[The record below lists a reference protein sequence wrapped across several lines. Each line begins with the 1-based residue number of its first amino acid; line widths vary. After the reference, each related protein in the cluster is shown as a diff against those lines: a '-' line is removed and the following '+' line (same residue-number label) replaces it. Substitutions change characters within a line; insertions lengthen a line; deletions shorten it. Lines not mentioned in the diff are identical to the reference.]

1 MKATAWKLL
10 VMALVLTG
18 MTWAAEDDE
27 PGRGVARISLMD
39 GDVSVRRGDSGDWVA
54 AAVNAPL
61 SVEDSVVTGANSR
74 AEVQLDWANLIR
86 LSSNAEVRLAEL
98 ENQRFMLQVARGLVT
113 FRVLRESDA
122 DVEISTPSVSV
133 RPAGMGVYRVE
144 VLDNGDSQI
153 TVRSGSADI
162 FTPRGS
168 QQLRAG
174 RTMLARGS
182 ADDPEFRIVS
192 AIGRDEW
199 DRWNENR
206 DGYFTRTDSYQ
217 YVDSSIYGAEDLDD
231 YGSWIYAAPYGY
243 VWSPRVD
250 AGWAPYSYGQ
260 WSWMDYYG
268 WSWVSYDPWGWAPFH
283 YGRWFHNGSRG
294 WCWFPGA
301 MHTRQYWRPGLVA
314 FFGYGDWSGLSVGV
328 GFGHVG
334 WVPLAPYETYRP
346 WYGRGMYGGY
356 RNTTI
361 IDNSV
366 HIVNN
371 TNIVNTYR
379 NARIANAV
387 SGVDASQFGRGR
399 ANVIRVPD
407 SQMRRADLMQG
418 RVPLVPNRDSLR
430 VSSREINPGQAPRTA
445 ANERFVSRRQPDR
458 VDRVPFDQQQRAMEQ
473 VSRRTFNAPA
483 AVAPAT
489 VNAPRTGQGTAPRT
503 AAGSD
508 GWRNMGGAATRPAET
523 GAAPSSRTAPA
534 QPAAPGNQG
543 NSWRRFEDAGGGAP
557 SRPSR
562 VESPQSPAPQ
572 VDRNNGGGQVRIS
585 PPIVRQRESAPP
597 PPSQASRPSESP
609 RYSAPAREAPPTPR
623 YSEPARQAPQA
634 QPSPRSEPAR
644 QAPSG
649 GGATSRSSEA
659 PSRNRSR

>member
-1 MKATAWKLL
+1 
-10 VMALVLTG
+10 
-18 MTWAAEDDE
+18 
-27 PGRGVARISLMD
+27 VARISLMN

-61 SVEDSVVTGANSR
+61 SVDDTVVTGANSR
-74 AEVQLDWANLIR
+74 AELQLDWANLIR

-98 ENQRFMLQVARGLVT
+98 ENQRYMLQVARGLVT
-113 FRVLRESDA
+113 FRVLRDSDA

-133 RPAGMGVYRVE
+133 RPAGIGVYRIE
-144 VLDNGDSQI
+144 VMENGDSQI

-168 QQLRAG
+168 QQLQAG

-182 ADDPEFRIVS
+182 ASDPEFRIVS
-192 AIGRDEW
+192 AISRDEW

-206 DGYFTRTDSYQ
+206 DSYFTRTESYQ
-217 YVDSSIYGAEDLDD
+217 YVDSSIDGAEDLDGN
-231 YGSWIYAAPYGY
+231 GSWSYAAPYGY

-250 AGWAPYSYGQ
+250 AGWAPYSNGQ

-268 WSWVSYDPWGWAPFH
+268 WSWVSYDSWGWAPFH
-283 YGRWFHNGSRG
+283 YGRWFYNGPRG

-314 FFGYGDWSGLSVGV
+314 FFGYGNWSGLSVGV

-379 NARIANAV
+379 NARILNAV
-387 SGVDASQFGRGR
+387 SGVDAAQFGRGN
-399 ANVIRVPD
+399 ANLIRVSD
-407 SQMRRADLMQG
+407 NQMRRADLVQG
-418 RVPLVPNRDSLR
+418 RVPLTPNRDSLR
-430 VSSREINPGQAPRTA
+430 VSNREISPAQPPRTA
-445 ANERFVSRRQPDR
+445 ANQRFVSRRQPDR

-473 VSRRTFNAPA
+473 VTRRTFNTPA
-483 AVAPAT
+483 AVAPAV
-489 VNAPRTGQGTAPRT
+489 VNTPRGGQGTAPP
-503 AAGSD
+503 AAG
-508 GWRNMGGAATRPAET
+508 NGGGPGAT
-523 GAAPSSRTAPA
+523 PSFRTAPA
-534 QPAAPGNQG
+534 QPAAPSNEGNA
-543 NSWRRFEDAGGGAP
+543 WRRFEGPSSGAP
-557 SRPSR
+557 SQPSR
-562 VESPQSPAPQ
+562 VEAPQ
-572 VDRNNGGGQVRIS
+572 VDRNNGGGQLRIS
-585 PPIVRQRESAPP
+585 PPIVRQRDTAPSP
-597 PPSQASRPSESP
+597 PASRPSEPP

-623 YSEPARQAPQA
+623 YSEPPRQAPQA
-634 QPSPRSEPAR
+634 QPTPRSEAPRQAPQAQPAPRSEPPR

-649 GGATSRSSEA
+649 EGASSRASEA
-659 PSRNRSR
+659 PSRSRDR